1 MKQESEKNER
11 LDRKKVE
18 NQKKK
23 KEKVAEGES
32 EKIKWGREKI
42 RKKGSNLM
50 KLEQGEGMWQRET
63 AKEGK

>member
-32 EKIKWGREKI
+32 EKIK
-42 RKKGSNLM
+42 
-50 KLEQGEGMWQRET
+50 
-63 AKEGK
+63 